1 MWRRQAPIT
10 GNNERKKHM
19 LRSLARWMDDHLRAQ
34 ATDVAEFFFSG
45 YSSDADMFG
54 SYTTMGMII
63 IMSAL
68 ASLTPL

>member
-1 MWRRQAPIT
+1 M
-10 GNNERKKHM
+10 KH
-19 LRSLARWMDDHLRAQ
+19 LLLTTIAAVVLVGCRAQ

>member
-1 MWRRQAPIT
+1 
-10 GNNERKKHM
+10 M